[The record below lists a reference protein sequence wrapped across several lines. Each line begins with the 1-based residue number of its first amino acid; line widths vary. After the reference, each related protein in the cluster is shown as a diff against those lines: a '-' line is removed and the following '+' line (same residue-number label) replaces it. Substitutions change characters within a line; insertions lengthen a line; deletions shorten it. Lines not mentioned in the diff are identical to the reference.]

1 MKRIIEIKAGEGG
14 MDARLFAREVIAAAY
29 IKFANRVG

>member
-1 MKRIIEIKAGEGG
+1 MKRIIEIKGAEGG
-14 MDARLFAREVIAAAY
+14 QDAKLFARDLAQAY

>member
-14 MDARLFAREVIAAAY
+14 MDARLFARDLAAAY